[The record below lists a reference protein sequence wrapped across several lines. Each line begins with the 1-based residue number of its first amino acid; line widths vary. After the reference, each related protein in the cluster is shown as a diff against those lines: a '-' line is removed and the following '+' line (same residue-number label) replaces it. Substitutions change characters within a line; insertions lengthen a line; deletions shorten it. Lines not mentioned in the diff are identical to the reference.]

1 MARTATG
8 AITLTDVADGGS
20 PISAVMSNENHSF
33 AAAAST
39 GAVSTAEK
47 DEFASLPQ
55 VFIGTT
61 TGTYKNS
68 TVTTASSDINKFSLG
83 TITSSSTGWSLT
95 KNNTTGELTM
105 NALPT
110 GTSNKSTTM
119 TVPITVNDGSSNL
132 KTVTLNITLNKAIE
146 GIGGAI
152 IILTAN
158 KQYFQY
164 DADTNLSPSVQSDI
178 IIDVDTQG
186 LVGTLTPYIS
196 VDGGSWGTLSQGAGA
211 DQAKTIATGTTSITI
226 SSANFSDSNTIAVKV
241 TGATGGSDTLSI
253 VRVRDGIQGASAI
266 VVTLV
271 SNDGNVFKNN
281 SGSDKTITAEVL
293 DMQTGGYLTHV
304 GTGSGQLQVNYNW
317 QRSDAGGTSADVQ
330 VVNSSSRDVVSSGGV
345 SADGDGN
352 NTIIVGFGDIAN
364 NSSTQFKCEVT
375 VTQN

>member
-1 MARTATG
+1 MGRTATG

-39 GAVSTAEK
+39 GEVSTAEK
-47 DEFASLPQ
+47 SAFSSLPQ

-68 TVTTASSDINKFSLG
+68 TVTTASADINKFSIG
-83 TITSSSTGWSLT
+83 TIDSSSTGWSLT
-95 KNNTTGELTM
+95 KNNSTGALTM

-132 KTVTLNITLNKAIE
+132 KAVTLKITLNKAIE

-164 DADTNLSPSVQSDI
+164 DADTNLAPAVQSDI
-178 IIDVDTQG
+178 IIDVETQG
-186 LVGTLTPYIS
+186 IVGALTSSIS
-196 VDGGSWGTLSQGAGA
+196 VDGGSWGTLSQGTGA

-226 SSANFSDSNTIAVKV
+226 SSDNFDDSNTISVKV
-241 TGATGGSDTLSI
+241 AGATGGSDSLSI
-253 VRVRDGIQGASAI
+253 VRVRDGIQGNSAL

-281 SGSDKTITAEVL
+281 AGADKTITAKVL
-293 DMQTGGYLTHV
+293 DMRTGGYLTHV

-317 QRSDAGGTSADVQ
+317 QRADAGGTATDVQ
-330 VVNSSSRDVVSSGGV
+330 VSSGTRDVVSSGGV

-352 NTIIVGFGDIAN
+352 ATIVVGPVDIAD
-364 NSSTQFKCEVT
+364 NSSTQFECEVT
-375 VTQN
+375 VTQH

>member
-1 MARTATG
+1 MARSATG

-20 PISAVMSNENHSF
+20 PISAVLSNENHSF

-39 GAVSTAEK
+39 GAVSTSEK

-61 TGTYKNS
+61 TGTYKNT
-68 TVTTASSDINKFSLG
+68 TVTTSSADVNKFSLG
-83 TITSSSTGWSLT
+83 TLTSSSAGWSLS
-95 KNNTTGELTM
+95 KSSATGELTM

-132 KTVTLNITLNKAIE
+132 KTVTLNLTLNKAIE

-164 DADTNLSPSVQSDI
+164 DADTNLAPSVQGDI
-178 IIDVDTQG
+178 TIDVDTQG

-196 VDGGSWGTLSQGAGA
+196 VDGGSWGTLSQGTGA
-211 DQAKTIATGTTSITI
+211 DQAKTIAAGTTSITI

-241 TGATGGSDTLSI
+241 TGATGGSDTLSV
-253 VRVRDGIQGASAI
+253 VRVRDGIQGASAL
-266 VVTLV
+266 VVDLL
-271 SNDGNVFKNN
+271 SNDGNIFKNN
-281 SGSDKTITAEVL
+281 AGADKTITAQVL
-293 DMQTGGYLTHV
+293 DMKTGSFLTHV
-304 GTGSGQLQVNYNW
+304 GTGSGQLQVNYDW
-317 QRSDAGGTSADVQ
+317 QRSDAGGTGADVQ
-330 VVNSSSRDVVSSGGV
+330 VTSGTRDVVASGGI

-352 NTIIVGFGDIAN
+352 NTIVVGPVDVLD
-364 NSSTQFKCEVT
+364 NSSTQFKCIVT